1 MPKLT
6 KSLVEAIEPEADRP
20 VHVWDSQLAGFGV
33 KVLASGVR
41 RYLVKYRAAG
51 GGRAAPQRW
60 LTLGSHGPLTC
71 EGASEMA
78 RQALASVARGDDP
91 QGDKLSK
98 RKSAR
103 MLDVW
108 ERFAVEQ
115 LPLKKPSTAQ
125 DYARQWQEILAPALG
140 ARLVSDLSRA
150 DVDRLHKRLRNTPY
164 RANRTLALLSRLM
177 TLAEAWGWRDQGTNP
192 CRYVERFREEARERY
207 LSADEIGRIGAAMTE
222 MLAAGDIYPESAA
235 AVRLLLLT
243 GARLNEILTA
253 RWDWVDVER
262 RVINLPDSK
271 TGKKPIYLSDAALE
285 VIAELEGAR
294 RDSNNPFLLPGRRR
308 GKPLN
313 NLSKPWKRICARAG
327 LSGVR
332 LHELRHT
339 AASVAV
345 GRGVNLPVIGRLLGH
360 RQAQTTL
367 RYAHV
372 DADPALAAANEIGA
386 AIGGAIGG
394 AAFSAK

>member
-6 KSLVEAIEPEADRP
+6 KSLVEAVEPEAERP
-20 VHVWDSQLAGFGV
+20 VYMWDSQLAGFGV
-33 KVLASGVR
+33 KVLASGAR
-41 RYLVKYRAAG
+41 KYLVKYRASG

-60 LTLGSHGPLTC
+60 LTLGRHGALTC
-71 EGASEMA
+71 EGARELA
-78 RQALASVARGDDP
+78 RQALAAVARGDDP
-91 QGDKLSK
+91 QGDKEL
-98 RKSAR
+98 RRQAAR
-103 MLDVW
+103 MRDLW
-108 ERFAVEQ
+108 ERFAAEQ

-125 DYARQWQEILAPALG
+125 DYAWQWQEIIAPAFG
-140 ARLVSDLSRA
+140 ARLVADLSRA
-150 DVDRLHKRLRNTPY
+150 DVDQLHKRLRETPY

-192 CRYVERFREEARERY
+192 CRYVERFREAARERY
-207 LSADEIGRIGAAMTE
+207 LSADEIARLGAAMAE
-222 MLAAGDIYPESAA
+222 MLTVGDIYPEAAA

-243 GARLNEILTA
+243 GARLNEVLTA
-253 RWDWVDVER
+253 RWDWVDLER
-262 RVINLPDSK
+262 RVIDLPDSK
-271 TGKKPIYLSDAALE
+271 TGKKPLYMSDAALA
-285 VIAELEGAR
+285 VVAELGAAR
-294 RDSNNPFLLPGRRR
+294 RDLDNPYLLPGRRR

-327 LSGVR
+327 LSSVR
-332 LHELRHT
+332 LHDLRHT

-345 GRGVNLPVIGRLLGH
+345 GRCVNLPVIGRLLGH

-386 AIGGAIGG
+386 AIGDALGAGI
-394 AAFSAK
+394 SR